1 MGEPRVT
8 AAVPPVVRLANDIAR
23 QFAHLPPAEAA
34 QAVAAHLH
42 QFWDPRMR
50 ADLAREVAHDPD
62 RLDPLVL
69 AAVDPPPA

>member
-1 MGEPRVT
+1 MGEHRVT
-8 AAVPPVVRLANDIAR
+8 ATVPPVVRLANDIAR

-42 QFWDPRMR
+42 QFWDPRML
-50 ADLAREVAHDPD
+50 ADLAREVADDPD

-69 AAVDPPPA
+69 AAQQGSPA